1 MTARKNNTPNV
12 IVLNEID
19 NVATATKQISPGEK
33 IALGSHGSLPDH
45 LSLEYIDTGHKI
57 SLVSIRKGDA
67 IVKFGEII
75 GEATQDIRPGEHVH
89 SHNMRS
95 LHGRAQKE
103 SR

>member
-1 MTARKNNTPNV
+1 MASLKNNVPNC
-12 IVLNEID
+12 IILNEID
-19 NVATATKQISPGEK
+19 NVATATRQINSGEK
-33 IALGSHGSLPDH
+33 IVTASENSRPVEY
-45 LSLEYIDTGHKI
+45 SLEYIDTGHKI
-57 SLVSIRKGDA
+57 SLISISKGDT

-103 SR
+103 AT